1 MDPVL
6 LSAVDEILRRH
17 PDESLARRAHRVLDG
32 PTRVAVRG
40 RAGSG
45 RDTLARA
52 LRDRLGVAP
61 IVPGDDL
68 DDADVWCHALVGWP
82 RSEDLV
88 ALRRLPADRTVVV
101 LTKADTVGDPDA
113 ARDRARECAAV
124 VGVPVHPVSAV
135 LGCVDLSADEV
146 AFLHEMVEAG
156 EPVPSMAATFV
167 VGDGDER
174 RLRTG
179 LLRRVD
185 QYGLLVVVDEIAL
198 AREEGRR
205 LDDRELHRLLVAESG
220 FAALRPVLDAMA
232 PAVDAHRRE
241 VVAGLLDRLAAA
253 GIERDPIEATLARVG
268 R

>member
-6 LSAVDEILRRH
+6 VSTIEEILRRH
-17 PDESLARRAHRVLDG
+17 PDEPLAGRARRVLEG
-32 PTRVAVRG
+32 PVRVAVRG
-40 RAGSG
+40 RPGAG

-82 RSEDLV
+82 RSEDLA

-101 LTKADTVGDPDA
+101 LTKADTLGDPDA
-113 ARDRARECAAV
+113 ARDRAQECAAV
-124 VGVPVHPVSAV
+124 LGTPVHPVSAV

-146 AFLHEMVEAG
+146 TFLQAMADAD

-167 VGDGDER
+167 SGDGEER

-185 QYGLLVVVDEIAL
+185 QYGLLVAVDELAL
-198 AREEGRR
+198 ARDDGRR
-205 LDDRELHRLLVAESG
+205 LDAAALNRLLAQESG
-220 FAALRPVLDAMA
+220 VAALRPVVEAMR
-232 PAVDAHRRE
+232 PAVERHRRQ
-241 VVAGLLDRLAAA
+241 VALGLLDRIAAS
-253 GIERDPIEATLARVG
+253 GTERDMVEATLARVSS
-268 R
+268 

>member
-17 PDESLARRAHRVLDG
+17 PDEPLARRARRVVDG
-32 PTRVAVRG
+32 PVRVAVRG
-40 RAGSG
+40 RPGAG
-45 RDTLARA
+45 RDTLACA

-82 RSEDLV
+82 RSEDV
-88 ALRRLPADRTVVV
+88 AALRRLPADRTVVV
-101 LTKADTVGDPDA
+101 LAKADTLGDPDA
-113 ARDRARECAAV
+113 ALERARECAAV

-135 LGCVDLSADEV
+135 LGCVDLSDDEV
-146 AFLHEMVEAG
+146 AFLHGMVDAD

-179 LLRRVD
+179 LLRRLD
-185 QYGLLVVVDEIAL
+185 QYGLLVATDEIAV

-205 LDDRELHRLLVAESG
+205 PGARDLNRLLVAESG
-220 FAALRPVLDAMA
+220 FAALRPVLDSMA
-232 PAVDAHRRE
+232 AAVEAHRRE

-253 GIERDPIEATLARVG
+253 GVERDPIETTLAQVSR
-268 R
+268 

>member
-17 PDESLARRAHRVLDG
+17 PGEPLALRARRVLDG

-40 RAGSG
+40 RRGTG

-52 LRDRLGVAP
+52 LRDRLGVDP

-68 DDADVWCHALVGWP
+68 DDADAWCHAIVGWP
-82 RSEDLV
+82 RSEDV
-88 ALRRLPADRTVVV
+88 EALRRLPADRTVVV
-101 LTKADTVGDPDA
+101 LTKSDALGDPELA
-113 ARDRARECAAV
+113 ADRARECAAV
-124 VGVPVHPVSAV
+124 LGMPVHPVSAV
-135 LGCVDLSADEV
+135 LGCVNLSADEV
-146 AFLHEMVEAG
+146 AFLHAMVDAD

-167 VGDGDER
+167 SGDADER

-179 LLRRVD
+179 LLRRLD
-185 QYGLLVVVDEIAL
+185 QYGLLVAVDEIAI

-205 LDDRELHRLLVAESG
+205 IDADDLHRLLIAESG
-220 FAALRPVLDAMA
+220 FAALRPVLDAMDA
-232 PAVDAHRRE
+232 AVDAHRRD
-241 VVAGLLDRLAAA
+241 VVIGLLDRLAAT
-253 GIERDPIEATLARVG
+253 GVDRDPIEAMLAQVG